1 MSIYVRL
8 AFEVRVDLAEG
19 DGPTVDVNGE
29 TDAERHQR
37 AVEAAVSWIQQA
49 GEVYLDGE
57 EKAPARVFC
66 DISDSDV
73 EEVRVE

>member
-8 AFEVRVDLAEG
+8 DFEVRVDLAEG
-19 DGPTVDVNGE
+19 DGPTVEINEE
-29 TDAERHQR
+29 TDAERHRR
-37 AVEAAVSWIQQA
+37 AVEAAVSWIQQS
-49 GEVYLDGE
+49 GEIYLDGE
-57 EKAPARVFC
+57 DKDPARIFC